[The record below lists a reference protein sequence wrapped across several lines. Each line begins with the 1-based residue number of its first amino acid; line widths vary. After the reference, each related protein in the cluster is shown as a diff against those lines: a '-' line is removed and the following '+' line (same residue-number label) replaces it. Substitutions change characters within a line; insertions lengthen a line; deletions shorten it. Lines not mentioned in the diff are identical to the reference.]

1 MRTLLDLL
9 DEIRKLEDGEAVRFN
24 NGYRTWILSYRQ
36 ILQEASRLA
45 GLLGLKGL
53 KQGDRLILWSENR
66 PEWVTAFWAC
76 LSMGVQVVPIDFR
89 SSPSMVESIQQQVQ
103 AGLLMHGSSVDPGTL
118 SLPCWPLDQ
127 ASSLP
132 AAAALQPVAAAPQDI
147 VEIVYTSG
155 TTGDPKGVVHRH
167 RNIVAN
173 LNPLASEIDAYK
185 KYARPFQP
193 IRILN
198 LLPLSH
204 MFGQAMGLFIPV
216 LLGGAA
222 VFMADIHPAA
232 VIRTVRGERVSALV
246 TVPRILKALE
256 DEIERRFQPAPARPH
271 RKGIA
276 GILQR
281 WWRYRRVHS
290 ALGWKFWALTVG
302 GAEVDRS
309 AEEFWARLGYAVI
322 QGYGLTETSPV
333 VAVNHPFFNQ
343 PGSIGKVLP
352 GQEVQIA
359 QDGEILVRGDSVVAE
374 YWTAGGIRPVREEQG
389 WLHTGDIG
397 EFDSQGRLYYRG
409 RKKDLIV
416 TSEGMNV
423 FPQDV
428 EKALNAIAEVQEAAV
443 VPLRKG
449 GDEVVHAALLL
460 ADGQADPAA
469 LVRQAN
475 SSLEPHQR
483 IRSWSVWPEDDF
495 PRTSSTF
502 KVQRRLVAE
511 RIRGKS
517 QPDPGQ
523 AAAPEALTVNAIL
536 SRMTGQAPDSVQDSL
551 RLAEDLGISSLDR
564 IELLAQLEDAYQL
577 AIDEESFS
585 LLGTVGDLRNWV
597 RRASRGR
604 PPRLQDKLQP
614 TAPDSPPNGSEVE
627 PSDEMTPT
635 PRSAVRPLPEQASSL
650 GWHGRPMGW
659 LRKVLLEALIFPLYR
674 HYIPMQIEGR
684 QHLDDLPGQVIFAAN
699 HASHLDTP
707 AIYQALPYRWRHRL
721 APAMRQEFFRPYFWP
736 QGHSLRQ
743 RCRAGLQYHL
753 AAGLFAA
760 YPLPHRGGIRRTL
773 RYTGSLVEKGYCPL
787 IFPEGRRTPDGEIL
801 PFQPGVGLMALQL
814 RLPVVP
820 IHLSGL
826 FEILSVHDEWP
837 KAGPVRAVIGAP
849 LHFEGTTDPG
859 QIASRVEA
867 ALRRLG
873 QARGQKI

>member
-9 DEIRKLEDGEAVRFN
+9 DVIRKLEGREAVRFN
-24 NGYRTWILSYRQ
+24 NGYRTWTLSYRQ
-36 ILQEASRLA
+36 VLQEASQLA
-45 GLLGLKGL
+45 VLFDLKGL
-53 KQGDRLILWSENR
+53 QQGDRLILWSENR
-66 PEWVTAFWAC
+66 PEWISAFWAC

-89 SSPSMVESIQQQVQ
+89 STPRMVESIQQQVQ
-103 AGLLMHGSSVDPGTL
+103 ARLLVHGSSVDPGTL
-118 SLPCWPLDQ
+118 SLPYWPLDK
-127 ASSLP
+127 ASELP
-132 AAAALQPVAAAPQDI
+132 PAPALQPVAAAAQDI

-173 LNPLASEIDAYK
+173 LNPLASEIEAYK

-222 VFMADIHPAA
+222 VLMADIHPAA
-232 VIRTVRGERVSALV
+232 VMRTIRQERVSALV
-246 TVPRILKALE
+246 TVPRILKTLE
-256 DEIERRFQPAPARPH
+256 AEFERRFQPAPARPH
-271 RKGIA
+271 RKGIV

-281 WWRYRRVHS
+281 WWRYRRIHS
-290 ALGWKFWALTVG
+290 ALGWKFWALIAG

-309 AEEFWARLGYAVI
+309 SEQFWARLGYVVI

-333 VAVNHPFFNQ
+333 VAVNHPFYNQ

-352 GQEVQIA
+352 GQEVKIA
-359 QDGEILVRGDSVVAE
+359 EDGEILVRGDSVVAE
-374 YWTAGGIRPVREEQG
+374 YWTQKGIRSVGEKQG

-416 TSEGMNV
+416 TSDGMNV

-428 EKALNAIAEVQEAAV
+428 EKALKGMEEVREAAV
-443 VPLRKG
+443 VPLRKDG
-449 GDEVVHAALLL
+449 VEVVHAALLL
-460 ADGQADPAA
+460 SDRQADPAA
-469 LVRQAN
+469 IVRQAN
-475 SSLEPHQR
+475 SRLEPHQR
-483 IRSWSVWPEDDF
+483 VRSWSVWPEDDF

-511 RIRGKS
+511 RVQGKAGPE
-517 QPDPGQ
+517 QP
-523 AAAPEALTVNAIL
+523 AAPEALTVDAVL
-536 SRMTGQAPDSVQDSL
+536 SRLTGQEPASL
-551 RLAEDLGISSLDR
+551 QGSQRLGEDLGISSLDR
-564 IELLAQLEDAYQL
+564 IELLSQLEDTYQL

-585 LLGTVGDLRNWV
+585 LLGTVEDLRKWV
-597 RRASRGR
+597 RQASKGR
-604 PPRLQDKLQP
+604 PPRLQDELQS
-614 TAPDSPPNGSEVE
+614 AAVQSPQQGAEAE
-627 PSDEMTPT
+627 PGEEMAPT
-635 PRSAVRPLPEQASSL
+635 PRSAARPLPEEVSAL
-650 GWHGRPMGW
+650 GWHGRPIGW
-659 LRKVLLEALIFPLYR
+659 LRKLLLEAFVFPLYR

-684 QHLDDLPGQVIFAAN
+684 QHLQGLAGPVIFAAN
-699 HASHLDTP
+699 HSSHLDTP

-736 QGHSLRQ
+736 QGYSLRQ
-743 RCRAGLQYHL
+743 RSRSGLQYHL

-760 YPLPHRGGIRRTL
+760 YPLPRQGGIRRTL
-773 RYTGSLVEKGYCPL
+773 RYTGSLIERGYCPL
-787 IFPEGRRTPDGEIL
+787 IFPEGRRTPSGEML
-801 PFQPGVGLMALQL
+801 PFQAGVGMMALQL

-826 FEILSVHDEWP
+826 FEVFSVHDDWP
-837 KAGPVRAVIGAP
+837 KAGPAASVIGAP
-849 LHFEGTTDPG
+849 LHFEDTTDPEE
-859 QIASRVEA
+859 IARRVENA
-867 ALRRLG
+867 VCRLG
-873 QARGQKI
+873 QARRDKT